1 MYPYR
6 AALIFW
12 GRDKCRVSHSVNCHN
27 MSVKTAPVCLRPSVA
42 EQWES
47 SLTSNQ
53 RSFNTVLL
61 NTAQTASSQQCR
73 PFTARTSFSP
83 QMIYCCPSVARN
95 YKSHERILYG
105 GHAGHFGGTDCH
117 AQHKMMM
124 MLCCGN
130 PMARQQNTPKWQK
143 TFISS
148 TNARVYVRF
157 NTQPVFTKL
166 SAFVHFGLLRLWHCC
181 PGDGIDSLRGTSRA
195 L

>member
-105 GHAGHFGGTDCH
+105 YMRDTSVAQIVTRSTKWWWCFVVGIQWQGNKTHQNDRKPLFPPRTPECTFGSTLSQCS
-117 AQHKMMM
+117 
-124 MLCCGN
+124 
-130 PMARQQNTPKWQK
+130 PSFPP
-143 TFISS
+143 SS
-148 TNARVYVRF
+148 ILAYFDYDTAVPA
-157 NTQPVFTKL
+157 TE
-166 SAFVHFGLLRLWHCC
+166 
-181 PGDGIDSLRGTSRA
+181 
-195 L
+195 